1 MTPNQLPPVS
11 LRSRLPI
18 VAKAL
23 VIVIAIA
30 STATAWEISNPF
42 VGVTYSKLRD
52 DDVHPIL
59 GWSISPLSVDV
70 MEIDLG
76 AQGIDFITTPSNGTA
91 VGHTTPQTTMQ
102 FMQETE
108 TQIAVN
114 AAFFY
119 YGNDGGCYSLGRH
132 YSEGEPV
139 NTYAT
144 PDFSSINITPDNVPH
159 LLPWNYVDPVPYWN
173 TFSGNLIIVSGGQVI
188 DESTTTQTIREE
200 EFQSHPR
207 TAVGYNANE
216 NKLILMTVDGRQ
228 SSSVGVDAFEL
239 GELMVNFG
247 ATWALNLDGGG
258 STQMTMDN
266 GTATYVNSPSETYRS
281 VVTNVGVYAT
291 VDDTYQVF
299 ANFEHNN
306 KGTFEYSPGYSGS
319 TQGILESTSTTE
331 LVDTEAGEGQSSM
344 KVTIYDDPSKSGE
357 WFTRLVS
364 GVSAARD
371 QNVIRVAEGYVGL
384 MAKTDDEGA
393 FISLALDDPYT
404 GDRGIR
410 QSLIAD
416 GQWHW
421 YQWDIDDDSQWE
433 SWIAAGD
440 GVIGSSDFTLD
451 SIQIWGTDDVVVY
464 LDEIAHDSD
473 APLAPITPQ
482 IPGDANGDGRVD
494 GSDVT
499 ILAGNW
505 QYGVGGAGGA
515 TWAMGDFNGDGAVDG
530 SDVTILAGNWHGV
543 TSAAAAVPEPSMIA
557 LLLTC
562 FAGLYFVKS
571 RR

>member
-1 MTPNQLPPVS
+1 
-11 LRSRLPI
+11 
-18 VAKAL
+18 
-23 VIVIAIA
+23 
-30 STATAWEISNPF
+30 
-42 VGVTYSKLRD
+42 
-52 DDVHPIL
+52 
-59 GWSISPLSVDV
+59 
-70 MEIDLG
+70 
-76 AQGIDFITTPSNGTA
+76 
-91 VGHTTPQTTMQ
+91 
-102 FMQETE
+102 
-108 TQIAVN
+108 
-114 AAFFY
+114 
-119 YGNDGGCYSLGRH
+119 
-132 YSEGEPV
+132 
-139 NTYAT
+139 
-144 PDFSSINITPDNVPH
+144 
-159 LLPWNYVDPVPYWN
+159 
-173 TFSGNLIIVSGGQVI
+173 
-188 DESTTTQTIREE
+188 
-200 EFQSHPR
+200 
-207 TAVGYNANE
+207 
-216 NKLILMTVDGRQ
+216 
-228 SSSVGVDAFEL
+228 
-239 GELMVNFG
+239 
-247 ATWALNLDGGG
+247 
-258 STQMTMDN
+258 
-266 GTATYVNSPSETYRS
+266 
-281 VVTNVGVYAT
+281 
-291 VDDTYQVF
+291 
-299 ANFEHNN
+299 
-306 KGTFEYSPGYSGS
+306 
-319 TQGILESTSTTE
+319 
-331 LVDTEAGEGQSSM
+331 M

-371 QNVIRVAEGYVGL
+371 QNVIRVADGYVGL

-464 LDEIAHDSD
+464 LDEVAHDSD

-530 SDVTILAGNWHGV
+530 SDVTILAGNWQYGV
-543 TSAAAAVPEPSMIA
+543 TSAAATVPEPSMIA